1 MVAAASCVVLAGGLT
16 GLLTAGGGE
25 HGGERVATAPA
36 PSLAVAPEPSSP
48 AATPPSRASSPR
60 TTAPAPSRA
69 APASRTPAAG
79 PSALPGAPTSPAGP
93 DGDGKSAGSGT
104 GAGTG
109 AGAGAGRLFRF
120 PDSQV
125 ADWVDDH
132 PADPRADAIEDGI
145 ARRPAAVWFADHSPG
160 SITARVAAVTSAA
173 ARADAVPVLVAYDV
187 PGRDC
192 GGASRGGAP
201 DLTAYDDWIT
211 RFARGLGDGDNIVI
225 LEPDAIAQSGCLPAA
240 DRAARF
246 ASLERAAR
254 VLKAAGP
261 RTRVYFDAGHS
272 GWLEPD
278 RAAALL
284 RQAGAARAGDGI
296 FTNVSHFHRT
306 ADETAYARAVLDALG
321 GPPGLGAVVDTSR
334 NGNGAPPGGAW
345 CDPAGRALG
354 TPPTLRTGQARIDAY
369 LWVKLP
375 GESDG
380 CTAAPGTFS
389 PEAAYALVRG

>member
-1 MVAAASCVVLAGGLT
+1 MVTAASCVVLAGGLT
-16 GLLTAGGGE
+16 GLLTAGGGKD
-25 HGGERVATAPA
+25 GGERVATAPA
-36 PSLAVAPEPSSP
+36 PSLAPAPSSP
-48 AATPPSRASSPR
+48 AAATPSPDVPPSPR
-60 TTAPAPSRA
+60 TTPRSSA
-69 APASRTPAAG
+69 ASRTPAAG
-79 PSALPGAPTSPAGP
+79 PSSLPGAPTTPAGP
-93 DGDGKSAGSGT
+93 DGDGKGRGSRTGAGSGT
-104 GAGTG
+104 EAGSG
-109 AGAGAGRLFRF
+109 AGAGKLFRF

-125 ADWVDDH
+125 ADWVDAH
-132 PADPRADAIEDGI
+132 PGDPRADAIEDGI
-145 ARRPAAVWFADHSPG
+145 ARHPAAVWFADHGPG
-160 SITARVAAVTSAA
+160 TITARVAAVTSAA
-173 ARADAVPVLVAYDV
+173 VRADAVPVLVAYDV
-187 PGRDC
+187 PDRDC

-201 DLTAYDDWIT
+201 DLAAYDDWIT
-211 RFARGLGDGDNIVI
+211 RFARGLGEGENIVI
-225 LEPDAIAQSGCLPAA
+225 LEPDAIAQSDCLPAA

-272 GWLEPD
+272 GWLAPG

-284 RQAGAARAGDGI
+284 RQAGAARAGDGV
-296 FTNVSHFHRT
+296 FTNVSNFHRT
-306 ADETAYARAVLDALG
+306 SDERAYARAVLDALG

-380 CTAAPGTFS
+380 CSAAPGTFS
-389 PEAAYALVRG
+389 PEAAYALLRG

>member
-48 AATPPSRASSPR
+48 AATLPSRAPSPR

-93 DGDGKSAGSGT
+93 DGDGKSAAS
-104 GAGTG
+104 GTG

-160 SITARVAAVTSAA
+160 TITARVTAVTRAA

-192 GGASRGGAP
+192 GGASQGGAP
-201 DLTAYDDWIT
+201 DLAAYDDWIT
-211 RFARGLGDGDNIVI
+211 RFARGLGDGENIVI
-225 LEPDAIAQSGCLPAA
+225 LEPDAIAQSDCLPAA

>member
-1 MVAAASCVVLAGGLT
+1 M
-16 GLLTAGGGE
+16 
-25 HGGERVATAPA
+25 ATAPA
-36 PSLAVAPEPSSP
+36 PSLAPEPTSR
-48 AATPPSRASSPR
+48 ATTPPPRSVPPSPR
-60 TTAPAPSRA
+60 GTAPSLSPSRA
-69 APASRTPAAG
+69 APASRPPAAG
-79 PSALPGAPTSPAGP
+79 PTPRPGAPLSPAGP
-93 DGDGKSAGSGT
+93 DGDGGDGGGST
-104 GAGTG
+104 GTG
-109 AGAGAGRLFRF
+109 AGAGAGKGTGRGTGKGTGDASGADAERLFRY

-125 ADWVDDH
+125 LDWVAAH
-132 PADPRADAIEDGI
+132 PGDPRADAIEDGI

-160 SITARVAAVTSAA
+160 TITARVAAVTSAA
-173 ARADAVPVLVAYDV
+173 RRAGAVPVLVAYDI

-192 GGASRGGAP
+192 GGASQGGAP
-201 DLTAYDDWIT
+201 GLAAYDDWIT
-211 RFARGLGDGDNIVI
+211 RFARGLGDGENIVI
-225 LEPDAIAQSGCLPAA
+225 LEPDAIAQSDCLSAGE
-240 DRAARF
+240 RAARF

-272 GWLEPD
+272 GWLAPA

-296 FTNVSHFHRT
+296 FTNVSNFHRT
-306 ADETAYARAVLDALG
+306 TDETAYARAVLDALG

-354 TPPTLRTGQARIDAY
+354 TPPTLRTGRSRIDAY

-380 CTAAPGTFS
+380 CAAAAGTFS